1 MTNIELYERFRAV
14 PEEAKK
20 TITAGRLK
28 GMTDISPMWRIKR
41 LTEEFGP
48 CGIGWKYKDVHM
60 QLVPGANSEIAM
72 FVSLNLLYKSDGKWS
87 DPIPG
92 IGGSMFVAKES
103 KGMYTDDE
111 AYKKALTDALSV
123 ACKALGIG
131 ADVYFSK
138 DRTKYTGPQSQQEP
152 LATESQQPF
161 PWEEE
166 SNVVLPWEDD
176 KPACSVCGKGVTE
189 AEKKYSQSKYGKI
202 ACRACQRT
210 L

>member
-48 CGIGWKYKDVHM
+48 CGIGWKYQDVHM

-92 IGGSMFVAKES
+92 IGGAMFVAK
-103 KGMYTDDE
+103 KNKKLDTDDGG
-111 AYKKALTDALSV
+111 YKKKRTHALSA
-123 ACKALGIG
+123 ACK
-131 ADVYFSK
+131 
-138 DRTKYTGPQSQQEP
+138 R
-152 LATESQQPF
+152 LAGM
-161 PWEEE
+161 
-166 SNVVLPWEDD
+166 
-176 KPACSVCGKGVTE
+176 PAHIIRGSHL
-189 AEKKYSQSKYGKI
+189 
-202 ACRACQRT
+202 R
-210 L
+210 